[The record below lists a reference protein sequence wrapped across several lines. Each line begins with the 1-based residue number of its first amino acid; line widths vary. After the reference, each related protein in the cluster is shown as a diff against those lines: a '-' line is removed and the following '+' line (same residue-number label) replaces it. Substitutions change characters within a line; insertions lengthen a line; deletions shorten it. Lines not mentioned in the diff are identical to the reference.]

1 MTMTLKAQIAADLN
15 AVYFDAA
22 AFAETVTYTPV
33 GGAAQTIKAIID
45 YGVPDESGLAG
56 MDAVNTDAELWL
68 QADATNGIA
77 SVAVNDAVTIGSET
91 WRVIYARK
99 IDDGL
104 IWRCRISRS
113 TR

>member
-1 MTMTLKAQIAADLN
+1 MTLKTQIAADLN
-15 AVYFDAA
+15 TVFFNTDD
-22 AFAETVTYTPV
+22 FADTVTYTPV
-33 GGAAQTIKAIID
+33 SGTGKTIKAIID

-99 IDDGL
+99 VDDGL

>member
-1 MTMTLKAQIAADLN
+1 MTLKTQIAADLN
-15 AVYFDAA
+15 TVFFNTDD
-22 AFAETVTYTPV
+22 FADSVTYTPA
-33 GGAAQTIKAIID
+33 GGTAKTIKAIID
-45 YGVPDESGLAG
+45 YGVPDESGLSG
-56 MDAVNTDAELWL
+56 MDAMNTEAEMEI

-77 SVAVNDAVTIGSET
+77 QVAVNDAVTIGTDT